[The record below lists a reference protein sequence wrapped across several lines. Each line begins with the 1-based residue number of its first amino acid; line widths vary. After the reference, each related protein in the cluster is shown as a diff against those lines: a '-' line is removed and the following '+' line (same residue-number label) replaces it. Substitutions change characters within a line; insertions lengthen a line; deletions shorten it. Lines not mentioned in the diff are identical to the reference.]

1 MPSDDDPG
9 HGDASDA
16 DERGLPTVLAVDDDQ
31 DLADTYAIWLRDDYD
46 VRTAYDGESALE
58 TIDDAVDVVLLDR
71 RMPDMSGGEV
81 LDRIREAGYDV
92 RVSMLTAVEPD
103 VDIVDMG
110 FDEYLVK
117 PVTREDVVDVVER
130 LLARADY
137 DDDVQE
143 YFAVSEKVAT
153 LEAELSPEERS
164 ESDEYQRLADRK
176 TELEDVVDEELMEMQ
191 DFEDAFREIE
201 G

>member
-1 MPSDDDPG
+1 MSTDDQG
-9 HGDASDA
+9 HGDTPDAA
-16 DERGLPTVLAVDDDQ
+16 DERDPPTVLAVDDDQ

-46 VRTAYDGESALE
+46 VRTAYNGDSALE
-58 TIDDAVDVVLLDR
+58 TIDDSVDVVLLDR

-81 LDRIREAGYDV
+81 LESIREAGYDV

-143 YFAVSEKVAT
+143 YFAVAEKVAT
-153 LEAELSPEERS
+153 LEAELSPDERS
-164 ESDEYQRLADRK
+164 ESDEYQRLTDRK
-176 TELEDVVDEELMEMQ
+176 TELEDEVDEELMEMQ

>member
-1 MPSDDDPG
+1 MSSDDDPD
-9 HGDASDA
+9 HGADSDA
-16 DERGLPTVLAVDDDQ
+16 DERGPPTVLAVDDDQ

-46 VRTAYDGESALE
+46 VRTAYDGESAME
-58 TIDDAVDVVLLDR
+58 TIDESVDVVLLDR

-81 LDRIREAGYDV
+81 LESIRDAGYDV

-117 PVTREDVVDVVER
+117 PVTRQDVVNVVER

-137 DDDVQE
+137 DDEVQE
-143 YFAVSEKVAT
+143 YFAVSEKIAT
-153 LEAELSPEERS
+153 LEAELSPEERAD
-164 ESDEYQRLADRK
+164 SDEYQRLERRK
-176 TELEDVVDEELMEMQ
+176 DELKDTVDEALMEVQ

>member
-1 MPSDDDPG
+1 MSTDD
-9 HGDASDA
+9 SDA
-16 DERGLPTVLAVDDDQ
+16 DERGPPTVLAVDDDE

-46 VRTAYDGESALE
+46 VRTAYNGESALE
-58 TIDDAVDVVLLDR
+58 TIDGDVDVVLLDR
-71 RMPDMSGGEV
+71 RMPDMSGGDV
-81 LDRIREAGYDV
+81 LERIRDAGHDV

-117 PVTREDVVDVVER
+117 PVTREDVIDVVER

-153 LEAELSPEERS
+153 LETELSPEERGES
-164 ESDEYQRLADRK
+164 EEYQRLTDRK
-176 TELEDVVDEELMEMQ
+176 ADLEDDVDAALSEMG